1 MKFAINNK
9 SKFVKRLI
17 LIISIIFVLF
27 LSTIIIRFIRAPK
40 IAEDALAIKFSDS
53 YTRFLSFDEVYSTVE
68 LHGLEYEVKLSGS
81 ANISESS
88 SSKKCQFHATVYIN
102 CITGS
107 TSISLK
113 DRHLGR

>member
-81 ANISESS
+81 ANVSKSS
-88 SSKKCQFHATVYIN
+88 SSIKRPFHATIYIN
-102 CITGS
+102 AINGAI
-107 TSISLK
+107 SIPYS
-113 DRHLGR
+113 DRYLG